1 MLLSREIL
9 ESFGLQGEAVPLK
22 GGQNTSVKA
31 QDAVLKPSENEQHDE
46 WVLGIM
52 HGLQPRGYRVSR
64 PVPARNG
71 SFVSD
76 GWTCSR
82 FEPGTGVQGGLEQKL
97 KVARLF
103 HRDLA
108 SIPYDGFS
116 EPDHPWS
123 RGHRIAWQIEGLP
136 AGFPFPVRDFLA
148 GLLGKVK
155 KSGEYPVQLIHGDLA
170 GNILFD
176 ETLGPLIIDFSP
188 TVAPESYAEAI
199 LVCDGIAW
207 QGCPLSD
214 LGLLP
219 NDEHYRE
226 MLLRAVIFRLSVSAI
241 FCGEDMG
248 RFFTEA
254 EAFGPII
261 EHLTTFPC

>member
-9 ESFGLQGEAVPLK
+9 DSFGLQGEAVPLE
-22 GGQNTSVKA
+22 GGQNTSVKV
-31 QDAVLKPSENEQHDE
+31 QNAVLKPSENEQHDE

-52 HGLQPRGYRVSR
+52 HGLQPRDYRVSR
-64 PVPARNG
+64 PIPARNG
-71 SFVSD
+71 SFVSG

-82 FEPGTGVQGGLEQKL
+82 FEPGTEVQGCLEQKL

-108 SIPYDGFS
+108 SIPYEGFS

-123 RGHRIAWQIEGLP
+123 RGHRIAWQTEGLP
-136 AGFPFPVRDFLA
+136 AGFPVPVRDFLA

-155 KSGEYPVQLIHGDLA
+155 RSGEYPVQLIHGDLA

-188 TVAPESYAEAI
+188 TVAPQAYAEAI

-219 NDEHYRE
+219 NDSHYRE
-226 MLLRAVIFRLSVSAI
+226 MLLRAVIFRLSVSAM
-241 FCGEDMG
+241 FCGENTE

-261 EHLTTFPC
+261 EHLASFPC

>member
-1 MLLSREIL
+1 MLLSEEIL
-9 ESFGLQGEAVPLK
+9 KSFGLQGEALPLE
-22 GGQNTSVKA
+22 GGQNTTVKV
-31 QDAVLKPSENEQHDE
+31 QDAVLKPSENVRHAE

-52 HGLQPRGYRVSR
+52 HDLQPRGYRISR
-64 PVPARNG
+64 PIHARNG

-82 FEPGTGVQGGLEQKL
+82 FEPGREVQGHLEQKL
-97 KVARLF
+97 KVARLY

-108 SIPYDGFS
+108 AIPYDGFP

-123 RGHRIAWQIEGLP
+123 HGHRIAWQTEGLP
-136 AGFPFPVRDFLA
+136 AGSPDPVKDFLA

-155 KSGEYPVQLIHGDLA
+155 RSGEYTVQLIHADLA

-176 ETLGPLIIDFSP
+176 EALGPLIIDFSP
-188 TVAPESYAEAI
+188 TVAPEAYAEAI

-219 NDEHYRE
+219 DDGHYRE

-241 FCGEDMG
+241 FCGEDTE

-261 EHLTTFPC
+261 EHLALNPY